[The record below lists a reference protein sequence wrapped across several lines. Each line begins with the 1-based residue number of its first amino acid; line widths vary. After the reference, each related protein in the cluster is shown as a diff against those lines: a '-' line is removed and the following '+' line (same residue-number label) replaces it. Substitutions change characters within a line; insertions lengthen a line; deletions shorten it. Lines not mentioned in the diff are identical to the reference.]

1 MDITAPQSMLPA
13 DVVATLRAMPF
24 EKIGAAWDA
33 LEVAETDEQRKRAMV
48 RALCLCDL
56 YYLLVRACR
65 RVDMLVRSD
74 DKPKPEWLYARVRE
88 VETDP
93 DGRLDLWAREHYKST
108 VITFGLTIQDIL
120 KDSNITFGL
129 FSHTRP
135 IAKAFLRQ
143 IKQELETNQ
152 LLKLLFPDV
161 LWSNPSQQSPKW
173 SEDDGIIVRRSDNP
187 KESTIEA
194 WGLVDGQPT
203 SKHFKKLLYDD
214 VVVKDSVNT
223 PEMIT
228 KTMDAVEHSFNLGV
242 VGGPKRMAGTRF
254 HFNDAYK
261 TVRDRGTFIM
271 REYPGRLGGT
281 EDGECVYW
289 SEKVHQQKR
298 RDMGP
303 YTYAT
308 QILLNP
314 AADAL
319 QGFRR
324 EWLRHW
330 KTISPPQWKKMNRY
344 LLVDAASSKKKGSD
358 YTAIGVIGLNTDGN
372 YMVLDMVRDRLN
384 LAERTQRLFDF
395 HKRWEIKFPV
405 RYERYGLMA
414 DIEHIK
420 ERQER
425 ENYRFDV
432 REVGGSTAKNDR
444 IKRLLPIFEQGRF
457 WLPTT
462 LHVTDYEKIS
472 RDLVRDFVEDE
483 YMAFPVGAHDD
494 VFDMFSRIAE
504 PDMPLEWPKVEER
517 KAQPARGRYAGEQA
531 WMG

>member
-1 MDITAPQSMLPA
+1 M
-13 DVVATLRAMPF
+13 
-24 EKIGAAWDA
+24 
-33 LEVAETDEQRKRAMV
+33 
-48 RALCLCDL
+48 
-56 YYLLVRACR
+56 
-65 RVDMLVRSD
+65 
-74 DKPKPEWLYARVRE
+74 
-88 VETDP
+88 
-93 DGRLDLWAREHYKST
+93 
-108 VITFGLTIQDIL
+108 
-120 KDSNITFGL
+120 
-129 FSHTRP
+129 
-135 IAKAFLRQ
+135 
-143 IKQELETNQ
+143 
-152 LLKLLFPDV
+152 
-161 LWSNPSQQSPKW
+161 
-173 SEDDGIIVRRSDNP
+173 
-187 KESTIEA
+187 
-194 WGLVDGQPT
+194 
-203 SKHFKKLLYDD
+203 
-214 VVVKDSVNT
+214 NT
-223 PEMIT
+223 E
-228 KTMDAVEHSFNLGV
+228 
-242 VGGPKRMAGTRF
+242 
-254 HFNDAYK
+254 
-261 TVRDRGTFIM
+261 
-271 REYPGRLGGT
+271 
-281 EDGECVYW
+281 
-289 SEKVHQQKR
+289 
-298 RDMGP
+298 
-303 YTYAT
+303 
-308 QILLNP
+308 
-314 AADAL
+314 
-319 QGFRR
+319 
-324 EWLRHW
+324 
-330 KTISPPQWKKMNRY
+330 
-344 LLVDAASSKKKGSD
+344 
-358 YTAIGVIGLNTDGN
+358 GN